1 VAHGLSRGGGQ
12 AVLLTVRSTTST
24 AFLCRGESLGIQ
36 QPEGCEL
43 NVLLL
48 CNTGHYQLIHSRRAR
63 EWRNIFSRG
72 VPACVRD
79 ACVAAGQV
87 RRTQVCLPAATR
99 SPSPSHSHSP
109 THTLRRS
116 GNFEDSP
123 TECVPLGFLVP
134 PLIHRT
140 TELLRVFCGLI
151 GRFYSPCTAALQAQ
165 YSAVKGDQRRPVSYA
180 DHLCVYVCGSMRV
193 WACVCERA

>member
-1 VAHGLSRGGGQ
+1 MSRGGGQ

-72 VPACVRD
+72 VPPGSATR
-79 ACVAAGQV
+79 ASRRGKCVAHKCV
-87 RRTQVCLPAATR
+87 YPLRRAAPLP
-99 SPSPSHSHSP
+99 
-109 THTLRRS
+109 HTLTLPLTHSDVS
-116 GNFEDSP
+116 GNFEDSL

-134 PLIHRT
+134 PLIDRN

>member
-1 VAHGLSRGGGQ
+1 MPWGITGDTTARGLRVERFVVMQYRTLPTYTFKESERVEEYLFAGG
-12 AVLLTVRSTTST
+12 
-24 AFLCRGESLGIQ
+24 
-36 QPEGCEL
+36 
-43 NVLLL
+43 
-48 CNTGHYQLIHSRRAR
+48 
-63 EWRNIFSRG
+63 
-72 VPACVRD
+72 PAWVRD

-134 PLIHRT
+134 PLIDRT

>member
-1 VAHGLSRGGGQ
+1 VEEYLFAGGPGLRPRRVRRGGASASHTSVSTRCDAQ
-12 AVLLTVRSTTST
+12 PLSLT
-24 AFLCRGESLGIQ
+24 LSL
-36 QPEGCEL
+36 
-43 NVLLL
+43 
-48 CNTGHYQLIHSRRAR
+48 
-63 EWRNIFSRG
+63 
-72 VPACVRD
+72 
-79 ACVAAGQV
+79 
-87 RRTQVCLPAATR
+87 
-99 SPSPSHSHSP
+99 SHSH
-109 THTLRRS
+109 TQTFS

-180 DHLCVYVCGSMRV
+180 DHRDAEVSEEFVH
-193 WACVCERA
+193 ACFVS

>member
-1 VAHGLSRGGGQ
+1 MPWGITGDTTARGLPVERFVVLQYRTLPTYTFKESERVEEYLFAGGPGPGSATRASRRGKCVAHKCVYPL
-12 AVLLTVRSTTST
+12 
-24 AFLCRGESLGIQ
+24 
-36 QPEGCEL
+36 
-43 NVLLL
+43 
-48 CNTGHYQLIHSRRAR
+48 RRAA
-63 EWRNIFSRG
+63 
-72 VPACVRD
+72 P
-79 ACVAAGQV
+79 
-87 RRTQVCLPAATR
+87 LP
-99 SPSPSHSHSP
+99 
-109 THTLRRS
+109 HTLTLPLTHSDVS

-134 PLIHRT
+134 PLIDRT